1 MFRRIVIQA
10 FPLWHIIGFVLMA
23 AAVSHWY
30 PAKNQLADLSPEPT
44 EVEQLLYSGLTSNN
58 H

>member
-1 MFRRIVIQA
+1 MFRLNA

-23 AAVSHWY
+23 AAVSYWY
-30 PAKNQLADLSPEPT
+30 PAKDQLADLSPDTEPKT

-58 H
+58 N